1 MVRKNLFVRIAS
13 YVAVALAASA
23 VTLLVSSRLM
33 PGNSKLDQLEDLI
46 TSRFVGEADAEAME
60 DAAATAMV
68 KATGDRWSYYIPAS
82 GYEAH
87 MERMENAYTGIG
99 VTIQELEEDGGF
111 LIISLTEGGP
121 AGEAGVQIGDVLIMV
136 GDQDVRGMTT
146 DEVRGLISGKEGT
159 KVVIT
164 VLREGEHTAMSVER
178 RRIET
183 PVASHEMLEG
193 HVGLVRIENFDERCA
208 EETIAAIEAL
218 RKDGAKKLIFDVR
231 NNPGGYAHEMVK
243 VLDYLLPEGEV
254 FRTVDYSGK
263 ENADRS
269 DADCLDIPM
278 AVLVNGSSY
287 SGAEFFAA
295 AMQEYE
301 AAVIVGEKTVGKG
314 YFQSTYR
321 FEDGSAV
328 GLSIGKYYTPSG
340 KNLEGVGITPDVT
353 VQVDE
358 ETAAGIYY
366 GTVSH
371 EDDPQLQAAVKALA
385 K

>member
-1 MVRKNLFVRIAS
+1 VRKDLLFIRTAS
-13 YVAVALAASA
+13 YVIVALLASA
-23 VTLLVSSRLM
+23 LTLFASRFL
-33 PGNSKLDQLEDLI
+33 PGNSKLDKLEHLI
-46 TSRFVGEADAEAME
+46 TSCFAGEADEEAME
-60 DAAATAMV
+60 DAAAAAMV

-82 GYEAH
+82 GYDAH

-99 VTIQELEEDGGF
+99 VTIKELEEDGGF
-111 LIISLTEGGP
+111 LIMALTEGGS
-121 AGEAGVQIGDVLIMV
+121 AGEAGIMIGDVLIMV

-146 DEVRGLISGKEGT
+146 DEVRSLITGKEGT

-164 VLREGEHTAMSVER
+164 VLRQGEHTSMAVER
-178 RRIET
+178 RKIET
-183 PVASHEMLEG
+183 PVATYEMLDG
-193 HVGLVRIENFDERCA
+193 HIGLVKIENFDERCA
-208 EETIAAIEAL
+208 EETIEAIEAL
-218 RKDGAKKLIFDVR
+218 RKAGAKKLIFDVR

-254 FRTVDYSGK
+254 FRTVDYRGK
-263 ENADRS
+263 EIIDTS
-269 DADCLDIPM
+269 DAACLDIPM

-328 GLSIGKYYTPSG
+328 GLSIGRYYTPSG
-340 KNLEGVGITPDVT
+340 KNLEGVGITPDVI

-358 ETAAGIYY
+358 ETDSGIYY

-371 EDDPQLQAAVKALA
+371 EDDPQLQAAIKALT